1 MALQRK
7 LLMIVLDG
15 LAWRAARRLMG
26 NLEGWVSSGEARVWR
41 MRSVLPST
49 SGPCYAS
56 IHTGVPPQ
64 VHGITSNQTVR
75 RLNLPDIF
83 SAVSGA
89 GGVTGA
95 VTHSDWSRMFNRD
108 PFDPVRDIEFDD
120 DSLPIRHGR
129 LHTMTGESHDNQMT
143 PSDVDLFATLSS
155 LIGRFGLDYG
165 LLHTC
170 TLDSMSHRFGQDCGP
185 MDLACYTVDASL
197 AAFLP
202 AWRAAG
208 YEVIVTADHG
218 HSDRGHH
225 GGNAPDMR
233 DFPVYYFG
241 DAKGPEEDALL
252 DQLQLAPTILSRFGL
267 PIPDSMQA
275 KPFLKGSV
283 TN

>member
-15 LAWRAARRLMG
+15 LPWRAARRLMG
-26 NLEGWVSSGEARVWR
+26 NLEGWVDAGDARVWR

-56 IHTGVPPQ
+56 IHSGVPPQ

-75 RLNLPDIF
+75 RLDMPDVF
-83 SAVSGA
+83 STVRA
-89 GGVTGA
+89 GGGITGA
-95 VTHSDWSRMFNRD
+95 VAHSDWSRLFNRD
-108 PFDPVRDIEFDD
+108 PFDPVRDIEFDEED
-120 DSLPIRHGR
+120 LPIQHGR
-129 LHTMTGESHDNQMT
+129 LHTMLGESHDNQMT
-143 PSDVDLFATLSS
+143 PSDVDLFATLTS

-170 TLDSMSHRFGQDCGP
+170 TLDSMSHRFGQDCKE
-185 MDLACYTVDASL
+185 MDLACYTVDASI
-197 AAFLP
+197 AGFLP

-208 YEVIVTADHG
+208 YEVLVCADHG

-225 GGNAPDMR
+225 GGNGPDMR

-241 DAKGPEEDALL
+241 DGHGPAADTLL
-252 DQLQLAPTILSRFGL
+252 NQLQLAPTILARLGL
-267 PIPDSMQA
+267 PQPDTMLAS
-275 KPFLKGSV
+275 PFLTDPKEA
-283 TN
+283 